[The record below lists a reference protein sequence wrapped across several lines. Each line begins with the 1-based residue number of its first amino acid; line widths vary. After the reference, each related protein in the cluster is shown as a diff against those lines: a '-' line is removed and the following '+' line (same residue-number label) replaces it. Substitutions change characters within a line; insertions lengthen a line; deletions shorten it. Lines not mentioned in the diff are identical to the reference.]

1 MMGDFQDL
9 PLENLSTLSQEVY
22 LPLICNPEN
31 QEGWPEVI
39 TKEVTDN
46 FHKFI
51 ANSTLSVLPLPSAA
65 PFALFQTP
73 VALPA
78 ASRSPLTSR

>member
-1 MMGDFQDL
+1 MLCVAWQIMMGDFQEL

-51 ANSTLSVLPLPSAA
+51 ANSTHTVGCSS
-65 PFALFQTP
+65 P
-73 VALPA
+73 V
-78 ASRSPLTSR
+78 SQERDSTGR